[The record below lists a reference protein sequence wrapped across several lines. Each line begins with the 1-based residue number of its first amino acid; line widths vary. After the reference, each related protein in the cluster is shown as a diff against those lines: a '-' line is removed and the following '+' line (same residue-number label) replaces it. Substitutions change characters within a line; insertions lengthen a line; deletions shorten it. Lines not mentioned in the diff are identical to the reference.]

1 MRHSCNANCAGKCR
15 PCTWLNSHAFCSHLV
30 DVMLRPAGHAS
41 RLTGDIMQR
50 WVGFRCVLRCKS
62 GLVPNQE
69 LLRVHS
75 GWHGINLKAYSS
87 TVYFAYHTFGYY
99 KMKQTT
105 LVLNKGKSNLNFS
118 DARTRICHAV
128 RWPSPTSIYIYT
140 LFYDNLCSQIP
151 LHPNFLTG
159 VQIGRLRRLGIYQGS
174 FDRRHAE
181 HGRESIEHH
190 WVWLLL

>member
-15 PCTWLNSHAFCSHLV
+15 SCTWWNSHAFCSHLV
-30 DVMLRPAGHAS
+30 DVMLRPAAHTL

-50 WVGFRCVLRCKS
+50 WVGFRCVLCCKS

-69 LLRVHS
+69 LLWVHS

-105 LVLNKGKSNLNFS
+105 LVLNKGKSNLNFP

-128 RWPSPTSIYIYT
+128 RWPSPTS
-140 LFYDNLCSQIP
+140 LS
-151 LHPNFLTG
+151 
-159 VQIGRLRRLGIYQGS
+159 S
-174 FDRRHAE
+174 FDSLAVTWRMQWKRYGMPMPTWRYTVSYTC
-181 HGRESIEHH
+181 GRPFI
-190 WVWLLL
+190 WYVK